1 MSSNFSK
8 VDEYGFERSDDFD
21 YATYESFMS
30 QYLKILAKRSRKW
43 TRAMAKQ
50 RLLRKR
56 HTLKREIRKG
66 IPNEHREQIWLYV
79 SGAADERNVNVDLY
93 QKLLN
98 SKHDDTLVEII
109 RTDLPRTF
117 PDNIF
122 FNSGDEYQEQLFR
135 VLVAYGHHNK
145 VTGYCQGMNYIAG
158 LLLLVT
164 KNEESTFWLLKT
176 LVERILPD
184 YYSNTMDGLLTDIDV
199 ISELVGSKFPAVN
212 AHLSHLALPWPVVL
226 TKWLVCLYCEVLPT
240 ETVLRIW
247 DCLFSEGSK
256 IILRVA
262 VTLIALHR
270 SEILACDQFLDV
282 SDCLKS
288 IVKGPKVIHCHN
300 FMKSIFKVPGKISSK
315 QISRLRESV
324 ATNRKTKNK
333 ENKVE

>member
-8 VDEYGFERSDDFD
+8 VDEYGFERPDDFD
-21 YATYESFMS
+21 YTTYESFMS

-43 TRAMAKQ
+43 TRAMTKQ
-50 RLLRKR
+50 RLLRKP

-66 IPNEHREQIWLYV
+66 IPNEHREKIWLYV
-79 SGAADERNVNVDLY
+79 SGAADEMNLNVGLY

-98 SKHDDTLVEII
+98 SKHDTTLTEMI

-164 KNEESTFWLLKT
+164 KSEESTFWLLKT

-199 ISELVGSKFPAVN
+199 ISELVSSKYPAVN
-212 AHLSHLALPWPVVL
+212 AHLSQLGLPWPVVL

-247 DCLFSEGSK
+247 DCLFNEGSK
-256 IILRVA
+256 ILLRVA
-262 VTLIALHR
+262 ITLIALHK

-282 SDCLKS
+282 SDCLKA
-288 IVKGPKVIHCHN
+288 IVKGPNVIHCHKFLKN
-300 FMKSIFKVPGKISSK
+300 IFKVPGKISSK
-315 QISRLRESV
+315 QISRLRETI
-324 ATNRKTKNK
+324 AANRITKNK
-333 ENKVE
+333 NERK